1 MTGSYSFSDSFTE
14 AHARKLA
21 GRVTTDLH
29 QCSSLYG
36 DPSRSWVERYQAE
49 LEVLLGGGY
58 VSKYQFGYTRNGSI
72 AWSLR
77 YTVGPDGGLV
87 SNDRGGG
94 VPPGEDITGAAYFNS
109 LTLSSSWDTLSPA
122 AQAGIEALLPFSRS
136 VRELPSSAS
145 GYWTRDRGYT
155 AGGVLID
162 REVFR
167 RIA

>member
-1 MTGSYSFSDSFTE
+1 MTSSYSFSESFTE

-21 GRVTTDLH
+21 GRVTTDLY

-36 DPSRSWVERYQAE
+36 QPARSRVDDYQAE
-49 LEVLLGGGY
+49 LELLLAGGY
-58 VSKYQFGYTRNGSI
+58 VSQYQFGYKRNSAI
-72 AWSLR
+72 VWSLR

-94 VPPGEDITGAAYFNS
+94 VPIGEDTTGAAYFNS
-109 LTLSSSWDTLSPA
+109 LTPSSAWYALGPA
-122 AQAGIEALLPFSRS
+122 TQAAIEARLPW
-136 VRELPSSAS
+136 VREAADLPSSAS

>member
-1 MTGSYSFSDSFTE
+1 MTSSYSFSESFTE

-21 GRVTTDLH
+21 GRVTTDLY

-36 DPSRSWVERYQAE
+36 EPSRSSVEDYQTE
-49 LEVLLGGGY
+49 LELLLAGGY

-72 AWSLR
+72 VWSLR
-77 YTVGPDGGLV
+77 YMVGPDGGLV

-94 VPPGEDITGAAYFNS
+94 VPVGEDITGAAYFNS
-109 LTLSSSWDTLSPA
+109 LTPSLAWYALSPA
-122 AQAGIEALLPFSRS
+122 AQAAIEARLPF
-136 VRELPSSAS
+136 VRRVADLPSSAS

-167 RIA
+167 RTA